1 MSRDTQVNSLPS
13 IFNVCELLRNTN
25 YKRNQPG
32 VMVNA
37 CNLNIRTV
45 NFRPAGVISQ
55 VLVPKKAGDV

>member
-1 MSRDTQVNSLPS
+1 
-13 IFNVCELLRNTN
+13 
-25 YKRNQPG
+25 
-32 VMVNA
+32 MVNA